1 MFLQTHHKTITSS
14 IYFDCNFRVHS
25 QFLSKHFTLFRLPY
39 NQDIQM
45 MYRSRNSN
53 PSQPNPKPLLL
64 NKHAK
69 IKYSENPNSVTEKMR
84 SPFLQVDTHQKK
96 QEWMGHRVTPSS
108 PLPPSQLTETPLIL
122 LLSSPSKPSPS
133 QFPTQVKQQ
142 RSCEP
147 VLFTP
152 SVGIMTPFSDNR

>member
-1 MFLQTHHKTITSS
+1 
-14 IYFDCNFRVHS
+14 
-25 QFLSKHFTLFRLPY
+25 
-39 NQDIQM
+39 M

-108 PLPPSQLTETPLIL
+108 PLPPSQLTETALIL

-147 VLFTP
+147 VLFQSISWYHDSLFRRPLTTRSCGGGTCYLYFCVNP
-152 SVGIMTPFSDNR
+152 EVRAPTSQIQSHPASAIKEIR